1 MKLVYLVVVLFI
13 ATVAAHASVTTGSI
27 GFATP
32 FLTTADASPTGDINT
47 SNIFTLQ
54 NLVSTGNE
62 AGIFTGLPLQSF
74 GTVSFDT
81 TITTSLHISS
91 TEFGT
96 FVSQNM
102 TPISEIPGFFNLL
115 VTGTWT
121 PGTFNSHLT
130 GGPFPAN
137 FRISF
142 TQSPAST
149 GEISFSG
156 TMGTS
161 IPTVPEPGTWL
172 LFLTGVG
179 MILAGAKLRNVFG
192 T

>member
-1 MKLVYLVVVLFI
+1 MKTI
-13 ATVAAHASVTTGSI
+13 AFVTMLLLGAASAHASAITGSI

-32 FLTTADASPTGDINT
+32 LLTTADASPTGDINT

-54 NLVSTGNE
+54 SLVSTGNE
-62 AGIFTGLPLQSF
+62 AGIFTGLPVQAF
-74 GTVSFDT
+74 GTVTFDT
-81 TITTSLHISS
+81 MVTTSLHISS
-91 TEFGT
+91 TAFGS

-102 TPISEIPGFFNLL
+102 TAISETPGFFNLL
-115 VTGTWT
+115 VAGTWT

-156 TMGTS
+156 TMGTL
-161 IPTVPEPGTWL
+161 IPVVPEPSTAL
-172 LFLTGVG
+172 LFLTGIG
-179 MILAGAKLRNVFG
+179 MLLGGAKLRTLWV
-192 T
+192 